1 MPPSQLKQLKA
12 SLRDS
17 GVIRQPQSKKK
28 RRQDEKDSVKAR
40 QSRVQRNAT
49 LAKIREQ
56 FNPFEI
62 KAPSRNA
69 KFDVTTRDG
78 SLKAGNFARPGVT
91 KSLGEERRRETL
103 LKELHS
109 RNKIGSIMD
118 RRFGENDPT
127 MTPEERA
134 AERFARESQR
144 KMRKEN
150 MFNLED
156 DDEEELELTHGGRSL
171 SFGDAVA
178 GDDFA
183 ENDISGEESSEDEE
197 SSRKR
202 KRALATE
209 DEVDDMEGMAS
220 EDDEADKET
229 EPLRKKTKAEV
240 MKEVIAKSKLYK
252 YERQKAK
259 EDDDDLR
266 AELDKGLPEIFDL
279 MRGVK
284 PAPSKQPE
292 APKEDAAMMNPDRA
306 ALLNGKD
313 RTEADI
319 EYDKRLKQMA
329 FDKKS
334 APTDR
339 TKTEEERAQEEAER
353 LKRLELERLRRMR
366 GDEDSESEAGRD
378 EDEQDEEEGA
388 DFIPD
393 DAKAFGLTSA
403 VETEPRRE
411 LDVEDEDDFIID
423 DDLVDMDSN
432 ADLSFEES
440 DEEMGGLEDEESEDE
455 GLMDDEFTKSL
466 KNLVGTQSGSND
478 VPTTGK
484 STDALAYTYPCP
496 QTHDEF
502 LAILKDTTA
511 RDIPVI
517 VQRIRALYHPR
528 LHSDNKVK
536 LGVFSKVLVEHVA
549 YMANQH
555 GSETFNIVENLLR
568 HIHSMAKTNS
578 EPVAHAFRDHLRRMA
593 TERPLSLLP
602 ADLVILTG
610 VMTVFPTSDH
620 FHPVVTP
627 ANLCIA
633 RYLGQSTVSG
643 APDLVAGAYLATLAL
658 EYQTLAKRYMPEFV
672 NYCLNALCLLSPTPV
687 SQQVGFVLM
696 RESKESLRL
705 KSSSIDSDIH
715 RIGFWDIIADDG
727 TASSEDLKINLI
739 NTFISLLDAAADLWS
754 DKSAFTETFTP
765 AKSILKHLKK
775 SFAKSASSKPLSIQ
789 LTTTL
794 HKLNTHLTQSHHH
807 RRPLLLHNH
816 RPLAIKQSIP
826 KFEED
831 FNPDK
836 HYDPNRERA
845 ELNKLKAEH
854 KRERKGA
861 MRELRKDA
869 NFVARE
875 QLREKKE
882 KDAAYEKK
890 YRRLIAEIQGEEG
903 REAKAYERE
912 KKWRQGKK

>member
-1 MPPSQLKQLKA
+1 
-12 SLRDS
+12 
-17 GVIRQPQSKKK
+17 
-28 RRQDEKDSVKAR
+28 
-40 QSRVQRNAT
+40 
-49 LAKIREQ
+49 
-56 FNPFEI
+56 
-62 KAPSRNA
+62 
-69 KFDVTTRDG
+69 
-78 SLKAGNFARPGVT
+78 
-91 KSLGEERRRETL
+91 
-103 LKELHS
+103 
-109 RNKIGSIMD
+109 MD
-118 RRFGENDPT
+118 RRFGENDPS

-144 KMRKEN
+144 KMRKDN
-150 MFNLED
+150 LFNLEE

-171 SFGDAVA
+171 SFGDAINLN

-183 ENDISGEESSEDEE
+183 ENDISGGESDDDEE

-202 KRALATE
+202 KRAVAIE
-209 DEVDDMEGMAS
+209 DEVDDMDGMAS
-220 EDDEADKET
+220 EDDEDPEET

-284 PAPSKQPE
+284 PPPKEPE
-292 APKEDAAMMNPDRA
+292 PPREDAAIMNPDRA
-306 ALLNGKD
+306 ALLKGKD
-313 RTEADI
+313 RAEADV

-329 FDKKS
+329 FDKRS

-339 TKTEEERAQEEAER
+339 TKTEEEKAQEEAER

-378 EDEQDEEEGA
+378 EDEQVEDGDA

-393 DAKAFGLTSA
+393 DAKVFGLASA
-403 VETEPRRE
+403 VENEARRE

-423 DDLVDMDSN
+423 DDLVDLDSN
-432 ADLSFEES
+432 ADLSFVES
-440 DEEMGGLEDEESEDE
+440 DSDMEDSEMESEDE
-455 GLMDDEFTKSL
+455 GLMDDEFSKSL
-466 KNLVGTQSGSND
+466 KNLVGTESGSKD
-478 VPTTGK
+478 VPTGK
-484 STDALAYTYPCP
+484 TDDGLAYTYPCP
-496 QTHDEF
+496 QSHEEF
-502 LAILKDTTA
+502 LTILKDVTA
-511 RDIPVI
+511 KDIPVI

-528 LHSDNKVK
+528 LHSDNKSK
-536 LGVFSKVLVEHVA
+536 LAVFSKVLVDHVV
-549 YMANQH
+549 YMANQK
-555 GSETFNIVENLLR
+555 GSTSFNIIENLLR

-578 EPVAHAFRDHLRRMA
+578 EPVAHSFRNYLREMA
-593 TERPLSLLP
+593 VERPLSLLP
-602 ADLVILTG
+602 GDLVLLTG

-633 RYLGQSTVSG
+633 RYLGQSAVGSTS
-643 APDLVAGAYLATLAL
+643 DLATGAYLAALSL
-658 EYQTLAKRYMPEFV
+658 EYQTLAKRYMPEFM
-672 NYCLNALCLLSPTPV
+672 NYCLNALCLLSPTTV
-687 SQQVGFVLM
+687 TQQVGFVLL
-696 RESKESLRL
+696 RDSKESLRVE
-705 KSSSIDSDIH
+705 SSSISSEI
-715 RIGFWDIIADDG
+715 RKIGFWDVVADD
-727 TASSEDLKINLI
+727 ASSEDLKISLI
-739 NTFISLLDAAADLWS
+739 STFVSLLDAATDIWS
-754 DKSAFTETFTP
+754 DKSAFTEIFTST
-765 AKSILKHLKK
+765 KTILQHLKK
-775 SFAKSASSKPLSIQ
+775 SFKSSSSSSPLSTQI
-789 LTTTL
+789 TSAL
-794 HKLNTHLTQSHHH
+794 HKLNIQLTQSRHT

-836 HYDPNRERA
+836 HYDPNRDRA
-845 ELNKLKAEH
+845 ELAKLRAEH

-875 QLREKKE
+875 QLKEKKE

-912 KKWRQGKK
+912 KKFRQGKK

>member
-1 MPPSQLKQLKA
+1 
-12 SLRDS
+12 
-17 GVIRQPQSKKK
+17 
-28 RRQDEKDSVKAR
+28 
-40 QSRVQRNAT
+40 
-49 LAKIREQ
+49 
-56 FNPFEI
+56 
-62 KAPSRNA
+62 
-69 KFDVTTRDG
+69 
-78 SLKAGNFARPGVT
+78 
-91 KSLGEERRRETL
+91 
-103 LKELHS
+103 
-109 RNKIGSIMD
+109 MD
-118 RRFGENDPT
+118 RRFGENDPS

-150 MFNLED
+150 MFNLEE

-171 SFGDAVA
+171 SFGDAINFN

-183 ENDISGEESSEDEE
+183 ENDISNEESSEGEE

-202 KRALATE
+202 KRAVAAE
-209 DEVDDMEGMAS
+209 DEVDDMDGMAS
-220 EDDEADKET
+220 EDDEAEDET

-259 EDDDDLR
+259 EDDDELR

-284 PAPSKQPE
+284 PPPKEEPE
-292 APKEDAAMMNPDRA
+292 PPREDAAIMNPDRA

-329 FDKKS
+329 FDKRS

-339 TKTEEERAQEEAER
+339 TKTEEEKAQEEAER
-353 LKRLELERLRRMR
+353 LKRLEMERLRRMR
-366 GDEDSESEAGRD
+366 GDEDSDSEAGGGEGEQP
-378 EDEQDEEEGA
+378 EDEGA

-393 DAKAFGLTSA
+393 DAKAFGLTSIA
-403 VETEPRRE
+403 ENEARRE

-423 DDLVDMDSN
+423 DDLVDMDSDEN
-432 ADLSFEES
+432 LSFVES
-440 DEEMGGLEDEESEDE
+440 DSEMESEMESEDE
-455 GLMDDEFTKSL
+455 GLMDDEFSKSL
-466 KNLVGTQSGSND
+466 KNLVGTESGSKN
-478 VPTTGK
+478 VLPTGK
-484 STDALAYTYPCP
+484 TDDGLAYTYSCP
-496 QTHDEF
+496 QSHDEF
-502 LAILKDTTA
+502 LAILKDVTA
-511 RDIPVI
+511 KDIPVI

-528 LHSDNKVK
+528 LHSDNKSK
-536 LGVFSKVLVEHVA
+536 LGVFSKVLVDHVV
-549 YMANQH
+549 YMANQT
-555 GSETFNIVENLLR
+555 GSTSFHIIENLLR
-568 HIHSMAKTNS
+568 HVHSMAKTNS
-578 EPVAHAFRDHLRRMA
+578 EPVAHAFRDHLREMA
-593 TERPLSLLP
+593 VERPLNLLP
-602 ADLVILTG
+602 GDLVLLTG

-633 RYLGQSTVSG
+633 RYLGQSSVNGTS
-643 APDLVAGAYLATLAL
+643 DLATGAYLAALSL
-658 EYQTLAKRYMPEFV
+658 EYQTLAKRYMPEFI
-672 NYCLNALCLLSPTPV
+672 NYCLNSLCLLSPTPV
-687 SQQVGFVLM
+687 TQQLGFVLL
-696 RESKESLRL
+696 RASKESLRL
-705 KSSSIDSDIH
+705 DSSSISSKF
-715 RIGFWDIIADDG
+715 RKIGFWDIGAGD
-727 TASSEDLKINLI
+727 AKAPSSDLKVSLLS
-739 NTFISLLDAAADLWS
+739 TFVSLLDAAADLWS
-754 DKSAFTETFTP
+754 DKSAYIEIFTSTKT
-765 AKSILKHLKK
+765 ILQHLKK
-775 SFAKSASSKPLSIQ
+775 SIPKSSPLSTQINS
-789 LTTTL
+789 TL
-794 HKLNTHLTQSHHH
+794 QKLKTHLAASYRT

-845 ELNKLKAEH
+845 ELAKLKAEH

-875 QLREKKE
+875 QLKEKKE

>member
-1 MPPSQLKQLKA
+1 M
-12 SLRDS
+12 
-17 GVIRQPQSKKK
+17 
-28 RRQDEKDSVKAR
+28 
-40 QSRVQRNAT
+40 
-49 LAKIREQ
+49 
-56 FNPFEI
+56 
-62 KAPSRNA
+62 
-69 KFDVTTRDG
+69 
-78 SLKAGNFARPGVT
+78 
-91 KSLGEERRRETL
+91 

-109 RNKIGSIMD
+109 RNKTGGIMD

-150 MFNLED
+150 LFNLEED
-156 DDEEELELTHGGRSL
+156 DDEELELTHGGRSL
-171 SFGDAVA
+171 SFGDAINLN

-183 ENDISGEESSEDEE
+183 ENDINGGESSDDEE

-202 KRALATE
+202 KRAAAVE
-209 DEVDDMEGMAS
+209 DEVDDMDGMAS
-220 EDDEADKET
+220 EDDDEADET

-266 AELDKGLPEIFDL
+266 AELDKGLPEIFEL

-284 PAPSKQPE
+284 PPPKTPE
-292 APKEDAAMMNPDRA
+292 PPREDAAIMNPDRA

-313 RTEADI
+313 RAEADV

-329 FDKKS
+329 FDKRS

-339 TKTEEERAQEEAER
+339 TKTEEEKAQEEAER

-366 GDEDSESEAGRD
+366 GDEDSESEAGGADD
-378 EDEQDEEEGA
+378 ELVEDEGA

-403 VETEPRRE
+403 VETEARRE

-423 DDLVDMDSN
+423 DDLVDMDSDEN
-432 ADLSFEES
+432 LSFIES
-440 DEEMGGLEDEESEDE
+440 DEEMEDSEMESEDE
-455 GLMDDEFTKSL
+455 GLMDDEFSKSL
-466 KNLVGTQSGSND
+466 KNLVGTESGSKN
-478 VPTTGK
+478 VPTGK
-484 STDALAYTYPCP
+484 TDDGLAYTYPCP
-496 QTHDEF
+496 QSHDEF
-502 LAILKDTTA
+502 LAILKDVTA
-511 RDIPVI
+511 KDIPVI

-528 LHSDNKVK
+528 LHSDNKSK
-536 LGVFSKVLVEHVA
+536 LGVFSKVIVDHVV
-549 YMANQH
+549 YMANQT
-555 GSETFNIVENLLR
+555 GSISFNIIENLLR

-578 EPVAHAFRDHLRRMA
+578 EPVAHAFRNHLREMA
-593 TERPLSLLP
+593 VERPLNLLP
-602 ADLVILTG
+602 GDLVLLTG
-610 VMTVFPTSDH
+610 VMTIFPTSDH

-633 RYLGQSTVSG
+633 RYLGQSAVNNTS
-643 APDLVAGAYLATLAL
+643 DLATGAYLAALSL
-658 EYQTLAKRYMPEFV
+658 EYQTLAKRYMPEFM
-672 NYCLNALCLLSPTPV
+672 NYCLSAICLLSPTPAT
-687 SQQVGFVLM
+687 QQVGFVLL
-696 RESKESLRL
+696 RDSKESLRL
-705 KSSSIDSDIH
+705 ESSSTSSEIRKIS
-715 RIGFWDIIADDG
+715 FWDVVAEDAK
-727 TASSEDLKINLI
+727 ASSEDLKISLI
-739 NTFISLLDAAADLWS
+739 STFVSLLDAAADLWA
-754 DKSAFTETFTP
+754 DKSAYIEIFTS
-765 AKSILKHLKK
+765 AKPILQHLKK
-775 SFAKSASSKPLSIQ
+775 SFTKSSSPLSTQI
-789 LTTTL
+789 TTTL
-794 HKLNTHLTQSHHH
+794 HKLKTSSTQSQHT

-845 ELNKLKAEH
+845 ELAKLKAEH

-875 QLREKKE
+875 QLKEKKE

>member
-1 MPPSQLKQLKA
+1 
-12 SLRDS
+12 
-17 GVIRQPQSKKK
+17 
-28 RRQDEKDSVKAR
+28 
-40 QSRVQRNAT
+40 
-49 LAKIREQ
+49 
-56 FNPFEI
+56 
-62 KAPSRNA
+62 
-69 KFDVTTRDG
+69 
-78 SLKAGNFARPGVT
+78 
-91 KSLGEERRRETL
+91 
-103 LKELHS
+103 
-109 RNKIGSIMD
+109 MD
-118 RRFGENDPT
+118 RRFGENDPS

-150 MFNLED
+150 IFNLEEE
-156 DDEEELELTHGGRSL
+156 DEEELELTHGGRSL
-171 SFGDAVA
+171 SFGDAINLN

-183 ENDISGEESSEDEE
+183 ENDISGGESSDDEE
-197 SSRKR
+197 ASRKR
-202 KRALATE
+202 KRALAAD
-209 DEVDDMEGMAS
+209 DEVDDMDGMAS
-220 EDDEADKET
+220 EDDEAEDET

-284 PAPSKQPE
+284 PPPKEPE
-292 APKEDAAMMNPDRA
+292 PPREDAAIMNPDRA

-313 RTEADI
+313 RAEADV

-329 FDKKS
+329 FDKRS

-339 TKTEEERAQEEAER
+339 TKTEEEKAQEEAER

-366 GDEDSESEAGRD
+366 GDEDSESEAGGA
-378 EDEQDEEEGA
+378 EDEQMEEEGA

-403 VETEPRRE
+403 VENEARRE

-423 DDLVDMDSN
+423 DDLVDM
-432 ADLSFEES
+432 ES
-440 DEEMGGLEDEESEDE
+440 DENLSFVESDSEMESEMESEDE
-455 GLMDDEFTKSL
+455 GLMDDEFSKSL
-466 KNLVGTQSGSND
+466 KNLVGTESGSKN
-478 VPTTGK
+478 VPTGK
-484 STDALAYTYPCP
+484 TEDGLAYTYPCP
-496 QTHDEF
+496 QSHDEF
-502 LAILKDTTA
+502 LAILKDVA
-511 RDIPVI
+511 AKDIPVI

-528 LHSDNKVK
+528 LHSDNKSK
-536 LGVFSKVLVEHVA
+536 LSVFSKVLVDHVV
-549 YMANQH
+549 YMANQT
-555 GSETFNIVENLLR
+555 GSTSFNIIENLLR
-568 HIHSMAKTNS
+568 HVHSMAKTNS
-578 EPVAHAFRDHLRRMA
+578 EPVAHAFRDHIRNIA
-593 TERPLSLLP
+593 VERPLALLP
-602 ADLVILTG
+602 GDLVLLTG

-633 RYLGQSTVSG
+633 RYLGQSTVGST
-643 APDLVAGAYLATLAL
+643 ADLATGAYLSALSL
-658 EYQTLAKRYMPEFV
+658 EYQTLAKRYMPEFM
-672 NYCLNALCLLSPTPV
+672 NYCLNALCLLSPT
-687 SQQVGFVLM
+687 SITQQVGFVLL
-696 RESKESLRL
+696 RDSKESLRL
-705 KSSSIDSDIH
+705 DPSSISSKI
-715 RIGFWDIIADDG
+715 RKIGFWDVVSDEAK
-727 TASSEDLKINLI
+727 ASSSDLKLSLLS
-739 NTFISLLDAAADLWS
+739 TFLSLLDAAADLWA
-754 DKSAFTETFTP
+754 DKSAYIEIFTSSKT
-765 AKSILKHLKK
+765 ILQHLKK
-775 SFAKSASSKPLSIQ
+775 SLSKSSSSALITQ
-789 LTTTL
+789 LTSIL
-794 HKLNTHLTQSHHH
+794 QKLKSHLAASQQM

-845 ELNKLKAEH
+845 ELAKLKAEH

-875 QLREKKE
+875 QLKEKKE

-912 KKWRQGKK
+912 KKFRQGKK

>member
-17 GVIRQPQSKKK
+17 GVIRQQKSKKQ
-28 RRQDEKDSVKAR
+28 RRQDEKDGGAKAR
-40 QSRVQRNAT
+40 QSRIQRNAA

-78 SLKAGNFARPGVT
+78 SSKAGNYARPGVT

-109 RNKIGSIMD
+109 RNKTGGIMD
-118 RRFGENDPT
+118 RRFGENDPS

-150 MFNLED
+150 MFNLEE

-171 SFGDAVA
+171 SFGETINLN

-183 ENDISGEESSEDEE
+183 ENDISGGESSDEEE

-202 KRALATE
+202 KRALAAE
-209 DEVDDMEGMAS
+209 DEVDDMDGMAS
-220 EDDEADKET
+220 EDEGEDET
-229 EPLRKKTKAEV
+229 EPLRKKSKAEV

-284 PAPSKQPE
+284 PP
-292 APKEDAAMMNPDRA
+292 PKELEPPREDAAIMNPDRA

-313 RTEADI
+313 RAEADI

-329 FDKKS
+329 FDKRS

-339 TKTEEERAQEEAER
+339 TKTEEEKAQEEAER

-366 GDEDSESEAGRD
+366 GDEDSESEAGGV
-378 EDEQDEEEGA
+378 EDEPMEDEGA
-388 DFIPD
+388 DYIPD
-393 DAKAFGLTSA
+393 DAKAFGLTSG
-403 VETEPRRE
+403 VETETRRE

-423 DDLVDMDSN
+423 DDLVDMDSDEN
-432 ADLSFEES
+432 LSFVES
-440 DEEMGGLEDEESEDE
+440 DSEMESQVESEDE
-455 GLMDDEFTKSL
+455 GLMDDEFSKSL
-466 KNLVGTQSGSND
+466 KNLAGTESASKN
-478 VPTTGK
+478 VPTGK
-484 STDALAYTYPCP
+484 TDDGLAYTYPCP
-496 QTHDEF
+496 QSHDEF
-502 LAILKDTTA
+502 LAILKDVA
-511 RDIPVI
+511 AKDIPVI

-528 LHSDNKVK
+528 LHSDNKSK
-536 LGVFSKVLVEHVA
+536 LGVFSKVLVEHVV
-549 YMANQH
+549 YMANQT
-555 GSETFNIVENLLR
+555 GSTSFNIIENLLR
-568 HIHSMAKTNS
+568 HVHSMAKTNS
-578 EPVAHAFRDHLRRMA
+578 EPVAHAFRDHLRKMA
-593 TERPLSLLP
+593 VERPLALLP
-602 ADLVILTG
+602 GDLVLLTG
-610 VMTVFPTSDH
+610 VMTIFPTSDH

-633 RYLGQSTVSG
+633 RYLGQSAVGSTS
-643 APDLVAGAYLATLAL
+643 DLATGAYLAALSL
-658 EYQTLAKRYMPEFV
+658 EYQTLAKRYMPEFM

-687 SQQVGFVLM
+687 TQQVGFVLL
-696 RESKESLRL
+696 RDSKELLRL
-705 KSSSIDSDIH
+705 ESSSISNKI
-715 RIGFWDIIADDG
+715 RKIGFWDVIADEAK
-727 TASSEDLKINLI
+727 ASSSDLKLSLLS
-739 NTFISLLDAAADLWS
+739 TFVSLLDAASDLWA
-754 DKSAFTETFTP
+754 DKSAYIEIFTSTKT
-765 AKSILKHLKK
+765 ILQHLKK
-775 SFAKSASSKPLSIQ
+775 SLPKSSSPLSTQ

-794 HKLNTHLTQSHHH
+794 QKLKTSLTASQHT

-845 ELNKLKAEH
+845 ELAKLKAEH

-875 QLREKKE
+875 QLKEKKE